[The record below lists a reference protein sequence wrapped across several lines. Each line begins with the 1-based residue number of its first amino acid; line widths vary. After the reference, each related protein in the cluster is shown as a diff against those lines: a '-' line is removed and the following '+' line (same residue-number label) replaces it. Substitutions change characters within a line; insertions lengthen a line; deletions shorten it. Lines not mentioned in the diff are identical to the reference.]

1 MDANL
6 GLLIVRVLVR
16 RCRALLDCVTANN
29 VSATA
34 SACRI
39 GSHELTASEFA
50 ELGALGAL
58 PERAVEASKVIPA
71 CVRIVPDPLHA
82 LGQAVVVLQR
92 SAVSQSAH
100 GMVAD
105 DIPRHIETSGPWCAL
120 RVWW

>member
-6 GLLIVRVLVR
+6 GLLVVRVLVR

-29 VSATA
+29 VSATV

-58 PERAVEASKVIPA
+58 PERAVAVAIVIPA
-71 CVRIVPDPLHA
+71 SVGIVADPFHA
-82 LGQAVVVLQR
+82 LWQAVQVLR
-92 SAVSQSAH
+92 R
-100 GMVAD
+100 
-105 DIPRHIETSGPWCAL
+105 I
-120 RVWW
+120 